1 MTDLSNILIYLS
13 LGLVVLWT
21 ARMARSKGRNPFIWG
36 GLSLALML
44 IPSWSELLGMAPMI
58 VLLFL
63 KAPQAAR
70 QEVRPDTVTCPKCR
84 ALHAA
89 GHTYCVNCGWELA
102 KPYVEETPGRY
113 EEAPVSHVNVNE
125 PELVT
130 RPAEPSQPTAEPELV
145 SEQNPSTEDSPAE
158 ETGGEAVEAAE
169 RPEAPQLVFRRPLTP
184 AGFTEYGLSLFH
196 QGKFQEAIDQFTKAI
211 ALDPTYVGAWA
222 SRAEAYLR
230 LGRKNKAEEDRRHLD
245 GLRGEA
251 TG

>member
-21 ARMARSKGRNPFIWG
+21 ARMARTKGRNPFVWG

-44 IPSWSELLGMAPMI
+44 IPSWSELLGMAPLI

-102 KPYVEETPGRY
+102 KPYVEETPARY
-113 EEAPVSHVNVNE
+113 EEAPASHVNVEE
-125 PELVT
+125 PQPVT
-130 RPAEPSQPTAEPELV
+130 RPAEPSLDTAEPELV
-145 SEQNPSTEDSPAE
+145 PEQNPPMEESPAE
-158 ETGGEAVEAAE
+158 ETDGEEAKAE
-169 RPEAPQLVFRRPLTP
+169 EELEVPRLVFRRPLTP
-184 AGFTEYGLSLFH
+184 AGFTDYGLVLFN

-211 ALDPTYVGAWA
+211 ALDPKYVPAWA
-222 SRAEAYLR
+222 RRAEAYLR
-230 LGRKNKAEEDRRHLD
+230 LGRENKAEEDRRHL
-245 GLRGEA
+245 EA
-251 TG
+251 LGGQTPG